1 MKAQMGEKTNI
12 LKIEFSPKNSVW
24 RPPERLPSPLEV
36 RMSGHWSRKRGA
48 SLK

>member
-1 MKAQMGEKTNI
+1 MKAQMGEI
-12 LKIEFSPKNSVW
+12 YYKNSVW

-36 RMSGHWSRKRGA
+36 RMNRHWSRKRGA